1 MPRSLS
7 YQLKVPASLQGERL
21 DKALTTLLSAEAG
34 ALSRARLQAL
44 LAQGHVQLSGKPV
57 TDASRKAKT
66 GETFT
71 VRIPPPEAA
80 KPKPQ
85 KMKLAV
91 VYEDDDLLVIDKP
104 AGLVVHPAPGNRD
117 RTLVNA

>member
-7 YQLKVPASLQGERL
+7 YQLKVPASLQGQRL

-66 GETFT
+66 GETHPFSSRSPFLT
-71 VRIPPPEAA
+71 
-80 KPKPQ
+80 
-85 KMKLAV
+85 
-91 VYEDDDLLVIDKP
+91 DLPFSRHLGVGSSPLRYK
-104 AGLVVHPAPGNRD
+104 RE
-117 RTLVNA
+117 